1 MAKQRR
7 FVQPKSQTRKTILGI
22 VFLAACAIV
31 PLSGEEIGYASYYAG
46 KFQGRLTANGEI
58 FDTKRFTAAHKTLP
72 FNTIVRVTNIE
83 NDETT
88 FVRINDRGP
97 FVEGRVIDLS
107 RVAAASIGMVAA
119 GIARVRVDVVSLGDN
134 QTYHRTGYESAFFS
148 VQVAA
153 FGKLENAERMKE
165 ALESSG
171 FDVIFEPN
179 GNEVVRVIVPAV
191 PREDILLTKSRL
203 QALGYF
209 NVIVRSE

>member
-1 MAKQRR
+1 MAEHSPRSYS
-7 FVQPKSQTRKTILGI
+7 KSPSINTII
-22 VFLAACAIV
+22 YIICVAMFLAT
-31 PLSGEEIGYASYYAG
+31 PLAGEETGYASFYAG
-46 KFQGRLTANGEI
+46 KFQGRLTANGEV

-83 NDETT
+83 NEETT

-119 GIARVRVDVVSLGDN
+119 GIARVRVDVVSPGDN
-134 QTYHRTGYESAFFS
+134 QTYHRTGYESELFS

-153 FGKLENAERMKE
+153 FGELENAERMKK

-171 FDVIFEPN
+171 FDVIFEPL

-191 PREDILLTKSRL
+191 HREDILLTKSRL

-209 NVIVRSE
+209 NVIVRGE

>member
-1 MAKQRR
+1 MVRQHRPLYAKRSASKR
-7 FVQPKSQTRKTILGI
+7 VLPI
-22 VFLAACAIV
+22 VCIIACVSLPIAA
-31 PLSGEEIGYASYYAG
+31 EETGYASYYAG

-58 FDTKRFTAAHKTLP
+58 FDTNRFTAAHKTLP
-72 FNTIVRVTNIE
+72 FNTIVRVTHIE
-83 NDETT
+83 SGAST
-88 FVRINDRGP
+88 FARINDRGP

-107 RVAAASIGMVAA
+107 RAAAASIGMVAA

-134 QTYHRTGYESAFFS
+134 QTFHRTGYQTALFS

-153 FGKLENAERMKE
+153 FGELENAERMKD

-171 FDVIFEPN
+171 FDVIFEPY
-179 GNEVVRVIVPAV
+179 GNEVVRVVVPSIH
-191 PREDILLTKSRL
+191 REDILLTKSRL

>member
-1 MAKQRR
+1 MPKHRR
-7 FVQPKSQTRKTILGI
+7 CLYSKWSASNTLLCIIFVAVCS
-22 VFLAACAIV
+22 VV
-31 PLSGEEIGYASYYAG
+31 PLFGEETGYASFYAG
-46 KFQGRLTANGEI
+46 KFQGRLTANGEV

-72 FNTIVRVTNIE
+72 FNTIVRVTNFE
-83 NDETT
+83 NDEST

-134 QTYHRTGYESAFFS
+134 QTYHRTGYETALFS

-153 FGKLENAERMKE
+153 FGEFENAARMKE

-171 FDVIFEPN
+171 FDVIFEPHR
-179 GNEVVRVIVPAV
+179 NEVVRVIVPAV
-191 PREDILLTKSRL
+191 HREDILLTKSRL